1 LFMVYSSAKMTI
13 QIPFLALALGVFL
26 IVSVLFLTRSKI
38 AAIIFSVVDLVAGLT
53 LVGSKEIAASIFV
66 YHVPE
71 IVVLY
76 IGAAMTLK
84 GVYYLVLSLR

>member
-1 LFMVYSSAKMTI
+1 MA

-26 IVSVLFLTRSKI
+26 IVSVLFLTRNKF
-38 AAIIFSVVDLVAGLT
+38 AAIIFSVVDLIAGLT
-53 LVGSKEIAASIFV
+53 LVGSKTIAASVFV
-66 YHVPE
+66 YQIPE

-84 GVYYLVLSLR
+84 GIYYLILSLR

>member
-1 LFMVYSSAKMTI
+1 MA

-26 IVSVLFLTRSKI
+26 VISVLFLTRSKI
-38 AAIIFSVVDLVAGLT
+38 GAIIFSVVDLVAGLA
-53 LVGSKEIAASIFV
+53 LVGSKEIAAAIFV
-66 YHVPE
+66 YQVPE

-76 IGAAMTLK
+76 IGVAMTLK